1 MVSEKAAAGM
11 KAQAVEEEEEEEEAA
26 QGCVGSG
33 SQIRVNGAAPKAL
46 GFWRCRAT

>member
-11 KAQAVEEEEEEEEAA
+11 KAQAVEEEEEEEAA
-26 QGCVGSG
+26 QGCAGSG